1 MSESVSKK
9 GTAIVVSAPSGGGKT
24 TLCRRLM
31 DELPGLSFSISHT
44 TRAPRGQEKDGVDYH
59 FVDESEFKALIE
71 QDAFLEWAQ
80 VHGNY
85 YGSSLSAAKSQL
97 ESGTNVLFD
106 IDIQGGYQI
115 KEKMPEALLIFIVPP
130 SMQVLEER
138 LRGRASDTEDVIQ
151 KRLEAARQ
159 EIEGAVGYSSWII
172 NDDLEHALQTFAEV
186 VTTGRVADFNKDEL
200 KKRVLG
206 DD

>member
-1 MSESVSKK
+1 MSESVSKRGK
-9 GTAIVVSAPSGGGKT
+9 AIVVSAPSGGGKT

-138 LRGRASDTEDVIQ
+138 LRGRASDAEDVIQ

-159 EIEGAVGYSSWII
+159 EIEGAVDYSSWII

-186 VTTGRVADFNKDEL
+186 VTTGRVAEFNKDEL

>member
-1 MSESVSKK
+1 MNEKLPNK
-9 GTAIVVSAPSGGGKT
+9 GIAIVVSAPSGGGKT

-31 DELPGLSFSISHT
+31 AKLPGLSFSISHT

-59 FVDESEFKALIE
+59 FVDESEFKSLIE
-71 QDAFLEWAQ
+71 QDAFLEWAE

-85 YGSSLSAAKSQL
+85 YGSSLSAANSQL
-97 ESGTNVLFD
+97 DSGINVLFD

-130 SMQVLEER
+130 SMKVLEER
-138 LRGRASDTEDVIQ
+138 LRGRASDAEDVIQ
-151 KRLEAARQ
+151 KRLKAARK
-159 EIEGAVGYSSWII
+159 EIEGAVDYSSWII
-172 NDDLEHALQTFAEV
+172 NDDLEHALETFAAV
-186 VTTGRVADFNKDEL
+186 VTTGRAQECDKEGL

-206 DD
+206 D